1 MNEAYVYIREDDA
14 QLLRPFRP
22 ADYIESINELAA
34 FRDPFGWY
42 LLQPDYESLRAK
54 FAAGSTPTPLFNYF
68 DWIPVINLDRRPERW
83 ASFYHEYKKA
93 GWPFKAPERWSAIDG
108 TVLPPPVWWKA
119 GAAAWGCAQSHIR
132 ILETAMQRGYE
143 RILVMEDDAIMMPK
157 FGDKVREL
165 LNVLPND
172 WDQFYLGGQHLFT
185 KEHPPQDLGNGLYRC
200 HNVNRLHA
208 YALNRK
214 FFKPLYQW
222 LTDYTEWSATPK
234 GHIDHHLGRL
244 HESQK
249 HNIYAAGGW
258 LIGQRGGKSDI
269 NNKVL
274 PTRYWL
280 STTPAPPL
288 SPPGGHVLVLNTINT
303 HKNTKPTTTPFTL
316 VVGTPSSGTS
326 MLAWM
331 LNMLGV
337 YIGDT
342 NNFGEDTPLQD
353 MGGMGGEHIRLPREQ
368 LTSRLRS
375 RFDSIRAAGHNNVA
389 VKWPDFCFHKEAV
402 ISALSGDF
410 RVITIHRPLVD
421 SIASAIRRWNNNGE
435 EERQNLI
442 EWMTQAHTGLQS
454 YYDGTIPAEH
464 ILTLDYYDTIRD
476 PKQAVDKLI
485 SFLGLTPTPE
495 QVATAIS
502 FPNKQQVHAFGGK
515 IDPEA
520 PSKIALASTQ

>member
-14 QLLRPFRP
+14 QLLQPFRP
-22 ADYIESINELAA
+22 ADYIEAINELAA
-34 FRDPFGWY
+34 YRDPFGWY
-42 LLQPDYESLRAK
+42 LLQPDFDSLRAK
-54 FAAGSTPTPLFNYF
+54 FAAGSKPTPLFSYF
-68 DWIPVINLDRRPERW
+68 DWIPVINLDRRPDRW

-108 TVLPPPVWWKA
+108 AQLPPPVWWKA

-165 LNVLPND
+165 LHVLPND

-200 HNVNRLHA
+200 YNVNRLHG

-288 SPPGGHVLVLNTINT
+288 SPSGGHALVLNTINT
-303 HKNTKPTTTPFTL
+303 HKNTKPTATPFI
-316 VVGTPSSGTS
+316 VVTGNQSSGTS
-326 MLAWM
+326 MIAWM
-331 LNMLGV
+331 LNLLNV
-337 YIGDT
+337 HIGDT
-342 NNFGEDTPLQD
+342 LSPGEDAPSWTIARYRS
-353 MGGMGGEHIRLPREQ
+353 GVTSTQ
-368 LTSRLRS
+368 LIEKLGDRFRDLMLR
-375 RFDSIRAAGHNNVA
+375 GYKHVA
-389 VKWPDFCFHKEAV
+389 VKVPDFCFLRDELIA
-402 ISALSGDF
+402 ALPQGF
-410 RVITIHRPLVD
+410 RVIIMRRPLAD
-421 SIASAIRRWNNNGE
+421 SIASVIRRDGNTGDAAQE
-435 EERQNLI
+435 VTDL
-442 EWMTQAHTGLQS
+442 MTRSEAGLNS
-454 YYDGTIPAEH
+454 YYDGTIPPEH
-464 ILTLDYYDTIRD
+464 ILTLDYYDTIRN
-476 PKQAVDKLI
+476 PQQAVDKLI

-495 QVATAIS
+495 QIATAVS